1 MTGKTE
7 ERLRKIRCRVNARRA
22 AHEKRICRQLT
33 AACLF
38 LLTGICTMWRY
49 AMSPLDVSEGGV
61 YGTVLLR
68 YNVGGYVALAVAA
81 FTAGVLISVICI
93 KARKHKNENK
103 SDGQT

>member
-22 AHEKRICRQLT
+22 AHEKRIFRQLT
-33 AACLF
+33 TACLF
-38 LLTGICTMWRY
+38 LLTGICTLWRY
-49 AMSPLDVSEGGV
+49 VMSPLDVSEGGA

-68 YNVGGYVALAVAA
+68 YNAGGYVSLAVAA
-81 FTAGVLISVICI
+81 FAAGVLISVICI
-93 KARKHKNENK
+93 KVRQHKKGNK